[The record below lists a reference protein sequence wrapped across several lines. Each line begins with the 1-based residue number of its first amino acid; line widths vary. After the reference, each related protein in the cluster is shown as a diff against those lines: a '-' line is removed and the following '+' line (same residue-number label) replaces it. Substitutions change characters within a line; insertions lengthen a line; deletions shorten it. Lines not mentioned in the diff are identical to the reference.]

1 MDTNQTYN
9 RMVLLGL
16 FDEFD
21 VKGKFSAKWAVWNF
35 DGTPC
40 DVLGVAMSRIGYA
53 NKCGRNAY
61 HGIDPRLKDILKL
74 SNNQIS
80 NLYCEIDRKESTN
93 ESIKALVIKCFTE
106 SAINETDH
114 SSSP

>member
-1 MDTNQTYN
+1 MDTSQTYN

-21 VKGKFSAKWAVWNF
+21 VKQKFSAKWAVWNQ

-40 DVLGVAMSRIGYA
+40 DVLGVAMSRIGYT
-53 NKCGRNAY
+53 NKCGRHAY
-61 HGIDPRLKDILKL
+61 HGTDPRLIDILKL
-74 SNNQIS
+74 SKDQVH

-93 ESIKALVIKCFTE
+93 ESIKALVIRYFTE
-106 SAINETDH
+106 SPMNETNH